1 MPASQ
6 EVEDK
11 LLALLLE
18 EKGWTAAKSYLGL
31 STLAPSA
38 LKKTTTAK
46 EFGEHEPTEGNGW
59 VRKTA
64 SSIGWTKELG
74 TGTEGEAI
82 YRKWKNTGA
91 VTLSTLTGGEYKLET
106 VAVLEKAKQTEDP
119 AENKGIW
126 LFGKLV
132 TPVTINVATSGFE
145 FKAGELIFE
154 LL

>member
-11 LLALLLE
+11 LLALLLD
-18 EKGWTAAKSYLGL
+18 EKGWSAANSYLGL
-31 STLAPSA
+31 STRAPSA

-46 EFGEHEPTEGNGW
+46 EFGEHEPTEANGW

-74 TGTEGEAI
+74 EGTESEAK

-91 VTLSTLTGGEYKLET
+91 VVLSTLTAGEYKLET
-106 VAVLEKAKQTEDP
+106 VAILEKAKQNEDL
-119 AENKGIW
+119 AENKGVW

-145 FKAGELIFE
+145 FKAGELAFE